1 MNKGVNMLVFFY
13 ILNVTLLIL
22 HEIESG
28 YEKEWEI
35 LKLPGEITGFLLL
48 HIPIIFVFF
57 YGLYCIIEF
66 PQTKLVISI
75 IIGASGF
82 IPFLV
87 HKIIINKK
95 EYFNKPISKI
105 IIIGNIFSGIALII
119 LGIIEK

>member
-1 MNKGVNMLVFFY
+1 MLVFFY
-13 ILNVTLLIL
+13 ILNVTFLIL